1 MYSQSKRK
9 QQKSLI
15 NRQCYKEFV
24 GFGFGPRALPM
35 GRGKIER
42 ETKGEKKKDFC
53 LEGTQEGGEQ
63 QQGLPQKRKERAAKK
78 ESCAWRIK
86 QK

>member
-35 GRGKIER
+35 RRGKIER

-53 LEGTQEGGEQ
+53 LEGTQGGEQ

-78 ESCAWRIK
+78 ESYVWRIK